1 MTPASPRTRRGT
13 RWLVVDMGEQG
24 ERPAAQYEG
33 RRGTRRRLDLMM
45 RWIVRGEFARDAS
58 GKVLGYVP
66 PRPYTRPETRARRA
80 AEREAIQARERARI
94 QARERAF
101 SRGA

>member
-1 MTPASPRTRRGT
+1 
-13 RWLVVDMGEQG
+13 MGEQG
-24 ERPAAQYEG
+24 ERPVAQYEG

-45 RWIVRGEFARDAS
+45 RWITRGELVRDPA
-58 GKVLGYVP
+58 GKIVGYAP
-66 PRPYTRPETRARRA
+66 PRPYMRPETRARRA
-80 AEREAIQARERARI
+80 EERTAI